1 MKSVTGKTINYEE
14 DSEDNDEGYYYYSNP
29 IHRFVTDKRISNV
42 SEKPIMQ

>member
-14 DSEDNDEGYYYYSNP
+14 DSEDNDEGYYYSNP
-29 IHRFVTDKRISNV
+29 IHRFVTDRRISNV